1 MRLMDRWFNKK
12 PPARASAPVSRA
24 DPSREDTRRQLLT
37 MAVRDTLLKHGIP
50 SHWISAEP
58 VPAITSGRVPGMHL
72 RLVVREWN
80 PELLGYTVALQRA
93 IQARLIRLDAL
104 SHSWMAGVSWKYDV
118 VDDSTCPALPPPQH
132 WNHAR
137 APEAKPLPAP
147 VPDPAPVLA
156 PKLADCGPPAHL
168 ADHTDFRPTEPMG
181 QR

>member
-1 MRLMDRWFNKK
+1 
-12 PPARASAPVSRA
+12 
-24 DPSREDTRRQLLT
+24 

-58 VPAITSGRVPGMHL
+58 VPAITNGRVPGMHL

-80 PELLGYTVALQRA
+80 PELLAYTVALQRA

-104 SHSWMAGVSWKYDV
+104 SHSWMAGVSWKYEV

-132 WNHAR
+132 WDRSRHAVMIR
-137 APEAKPLPAP
+137 PLAAPAP
-147 VPDPAPVLA
+147 VPTRAPAPALA
-156 PKLADCGPPAHL
+156 PTLVDRPMPAAL